1 MSVQPAAPRRTTQ
14 VNAVHAQPSVARGSV
29 GPAVKLLQSQL
40 QAHGITP
47 GPIDGI
53 FGPKTEA
60 AVRAFQRKA
69 GLEVDGQA
77 GPKTWGKLLAS
88 GKAEAH
94 GDAAA
99 ATRRKADKQGN
110 ALIEAHL
117 ASGPIV
123 AGDTD
128 KATAFAKRLLRLA
141 GHDAGTGV
149 GMDAKAVSA
158 VRAFQAA
165 RGLPVTG
172 EVDRGTFDA
181 LTQVQR
187 RVRRSH
193 GENFG
198 RGQAGEAVLR
208 AEQRLAHL
216 GYEVGKVDGVFDADT
231 AKAVNAYRKAAAPS
245 GKASSELLT
254 GGVRKGLRSKVK
266 AEEQLLRDV
275 GFKHVKADGVV
286 DGRTTAA
293 LRAFEK
299 KHGLKVDG
307 ELGAKDLMKLKAE
320 AAKAAG
326 GAHAFSIAKQYLGWN
341 AAQLKKSGNAVGRA
355 MFDWVPNNVNCANF
369 VSGVLVAAGQLR
381 TDQVNAGV
389 YGLQG
394 VLDRDPQFRR
404 VSSIKGAKPG
414 DVVCMKTPGGEH
426 VVMFAGWKNGEPLFI
441 GSNNVN
447 ADGSQRISWTQPG
460 YPILSIHQYRG

>member
-1 MSVQPAAPRRTTQ
+1 MPVQPAAPRRHTTSGHAAQ
-14 VNAVHAQPSVARGSV
+14 AQPQLGRGSV
-29 GPAVKLLQSQL
+29 GPAVEQL
-40 QAHGITP
+40 QLRLHRRGITP
-47 GPIDGI
+47 GPLDGI

-69 GLEVDGQA
+69 GLEVDGQV
-77 GPKTWGKLLAS
+77 GPKTWALLLAAPS
-88 GKAEAH
+88 HTATPA
-94 GDAAA
+94 D
-99 ATRRKADKQGN
+99 ATRRKADAQGN
-110 ALIEAHL
+110 ALIEARL
-117 ASGPIV
+117 ASGPLLP
-123 AGDTD
+123 GDAD

-149 GMDAKAVSA
+149 GMDARAVSA
-158 VRAFQAA
+158 VRTFQQA

-187 RVRRSH
+187 RVRRSR

-216 GYEVGKVDGVFDADT
+216 GYDTGKVDGVFDADT
-231 AKAVNAYRKAAAPS
+231 AQAVKAYRKDVSAKGRS
-245 GKASSELLT
+245 SSELLT
-254 GGVRKGLRSKVK
+254 GGVRQGLRGRVK
-266 AEEQLLRDV
+266 AEEKLLRDV
-275 GFKHVKADGVV
+275 GFKQVKADGVV
-286 DGRTTAA
+286 DARTTAA

-307 ELGAKDLMKLKAE
+307 ELGAKDLQQLKAE
-320 AAKAAG
+320 AARAG
-326 GAHAFSIAKQYLGWN
+326 GGARAFAVAKKYLGWN
-341 AAQLKKSGNAVGRA
+341 AAQLKASGNAVGRA

-381 TDQVNAGV
+381 RDQVNASV
-389 YGLQG
+389 HGLQG

-404 VSSIKGAKPG
+404 VGALKNARPG
-414 DVVCMKTPGGEH
+414 DVVSMKTPGSAH
-426 VVMFAGWKNGEPLFI
+426 VVMFAGWRDGRPLFI

-460 YPILSIHQYRG
+460 YPVVSIHRYVG

>member
-1 MSVQPAAPRRTTQ
+1 MPVQPAAPRRTTTQ
-14 VNAVHAQPSVARGSV
+14 GHVANSQPAVARGSA
-29 GPAVKLLQSQL
+29 GPAVRLLQQQL
-40 QAHGITP
+40 EKHGISP
-47 GPIDGI
+47 GPLDGL
-53 FGPKTEA
+53 FGPKTDR

-69 GLEVDGQA
+69 GLEVDGQV
-77 GPKTWGKLLAS
+77 GTKTWAKLLAAPQAD
-88 GKAEAH
+88 AE
-94 GDAAA
+94 

-110 ALIEAHL
+110 ALIEQRL
-117 ASGPIV
+117 ASGPMGP
-123 AGDTD
+123 GDTD
-128 KATAFAKRLLRLA
+128 RATAFAKRLLRIA

-149 GMDAKAVSA
+149 GLDGKAVDA
-158 VRAFQAA
+158 VRGFQSA

-172 EVDRGTFDA
+172 QFDQATFDA

-198 RGQAGEAVLR
+198 RGQAGESVLR
-208 AEQRLAHL
+208 AEQRLSHL

-231 AKAVNAYRKAAAPS
+231 AKAVNAYRKDVAPH
-245 GKASSELLT
+245 GKSSSELLT
-254 GGVRKGLRSKVK
+254 GGVRRGLRSKVK
-266 AEEQLLRDV
+266 AEEQMLRDV
-275 GFKHVKADGVV
+275 GFGKVKADGVV
-286 DGRTTAA
+286 NGRTTGA

-299 KHGLKVDG
+299 KHGLVVDG
-307 ELGAKDLMKLKAE
+307 KLGTADLKKLKAE

-326 GAHAFSIAKQYLGWN
+326 GERALDVARQYLGWN

-369 VSGVLVAAGQLR
+369 VSGVLVASGQLR
-381 TDQVNAGV
+381 QDQVNAGV
-389 YGLQG
+389 YGLQT

-404 VSSIKGAKPG
+404 VSSIKDAKPG

-426 VVMFAGWKNGEPLFI
+426 VVMFAGWKNGAPLFI

-447 ADGSQRISWTQPG
+447 ADGSQKISWTQPG
-460 YPILSIHQYRG
+460 YPVLSIHHYRG